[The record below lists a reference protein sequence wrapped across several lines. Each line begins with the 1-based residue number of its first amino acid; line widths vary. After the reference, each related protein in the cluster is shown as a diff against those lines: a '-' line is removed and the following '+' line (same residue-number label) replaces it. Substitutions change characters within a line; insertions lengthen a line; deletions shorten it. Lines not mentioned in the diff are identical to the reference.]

1 MRFVKDLLV
10 LRNLTK
16 KYFLGRQEILAVDN
30 VSFNINSGECI
41 AVMGPSGSGKTT
53 LLSLIGALSRPDQ
66 GKILIEG
73 IDITNLTEN
82 QRADIRRDKIGFIFQ
97 LFNLIPTLTAV
108 ENVEIPMI
116 AKKVDKK
123 KRRKR
128 ALQLLK
134 LVNLEDR
141 VHHLPDQLSGGE
153 MQRVAIAR
161 ALANDPLIILAD
173 EPTGNL
179 DSKTGL
185 EIIELLISLVKE
197 KKGVLIVATHDPVIS
212 RKLERVIRL
221 RDGRIVT

>member
-1 MRFVKDLLV
+1 MEDHLLV
-10 LRNLTK
+10 LRDVTK
-16 KYFLGRQEILAVDN
+16 KYVLGGHKIIAVDN
-30 VSFNINSGECI
+30 VSFSINTGECV

-66 GKILIEG
+66 GEILIDG
-73 IDITNLTEN
+73 INITKLTED

-97 LFNLIPTLTAV
+97 LFNLIPTLTAA

-116 AKKVDKK
+116 AKKIDKK
-123 KRRKR
+123 ERREK

-134 LVNLEDR
+134 LVGLEER
-141 VHHLPDQLSGGE
+141 ANHLPDQLSGGE

-179 DSKTGL
+179 DSKTGVM
-185 EIIELLISLVKE
+185 IIELLISLVKE
-197 KKGVLIVATHDPVIS
+197 RNGILIVATHDPVIS
-212 RKLERVIRL
+212 EKLERIIRL
-221 RDGRIVT
+221 RDGKIVEE